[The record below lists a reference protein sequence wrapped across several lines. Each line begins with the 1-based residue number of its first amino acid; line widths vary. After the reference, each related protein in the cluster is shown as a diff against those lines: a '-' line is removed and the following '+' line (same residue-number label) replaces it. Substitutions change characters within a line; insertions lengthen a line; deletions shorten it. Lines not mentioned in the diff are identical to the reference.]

1 MIYDGDL
8 KIERVAQMRTLPL
21 RVLVADDH
29 RLFRQ
34 GLISLMNTRRDLVDV
49 IGEAETGRE
58 AIALAGRCR
67 PDVVLMDIKMPDVD
81 GLQAALAIRQAFPSV
96 EVIILTASELNEHV
110 YEAVRLGAAGYLLK
124 SLDAVELFDL
134 LQAVAGDEAVLTRAV
149 AARLLRDMGDSGSAS
164 DISGEALTERE
175 VEVLN
180 LVAHGASN
188 PQIADSLC
196 ITVNTVKVHLR
207 NILNKLQVENRTQA
221 AALAV
226 QSGLIQPPA

>member
-1 MIYDGDL
+1 
-8 KIERVAQMRTLPL
+8 MRTLPL

-134 LQAVAGDEAVLTRAV
+134 LQAVAGDEAV
-149 AARLLRDMGDSGSAS
+149 
-164 DISGEALTERE
+164 
-175 VEVLN
+175 
-180 LVAHGASN
+180 
-188 PQIADSLC
+188 
-196 ITVNTVKVHLR
+196 
-207 NILNKLQVENRTQA
+207 
-221 AALAV
+221 
-226 QSGLIQPPA
+226 

>member
-1 MIYDGDL
+1 MICDGDL
-8 KIERVAQMRTLPL
+8 KIERVTQMRTLPL

-81 GLQAALAIRQAFPSV
+81 GLRAALAIRQAFPSV

-164 DISGEALTERE
+164 DISVEALTERE

>member
-1 MIYDGDL
+1 
-8 KIERVAQMRTLPL
+8 MRALPL

-34 GLISLMNTRRDLVDV
+34 GLISLMNTRRDLVEV

-58 AIALAGRCR
+58 AITLVERCR

-81 GLQAALAIRQAFPSV
+81 GLQAAVHIRRSFPAV
-96 EVIILTASELNEHV
+96 DVIMLTASELNEHV

-134 LQAVAGDEAVLTRAV
+134 LQAVAADEAVLTRAV
-149 AARLLRDMGDSGSAS
+149 AARLLRDIGDSGGVGGE
-164 DISGEALTERE
+164 IGGEALTERE
-175 VEVLN
+175 IEVLN

-207 NILNKLQVENRTQA
+207 NILSKLQVENRTQA

-226 QSGLIQPPA
+226 QSGLIQPPS